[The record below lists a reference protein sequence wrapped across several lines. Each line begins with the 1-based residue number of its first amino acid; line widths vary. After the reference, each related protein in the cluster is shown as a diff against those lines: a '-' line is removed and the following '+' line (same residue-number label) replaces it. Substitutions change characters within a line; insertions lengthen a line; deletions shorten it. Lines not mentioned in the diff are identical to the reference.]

1 MLGAVNTIV
10 FQDSERSGYN
20 TDYRAAMDCIEEIFN
35 IDKNRDRPMQGY
47 TALVLG
53 AGGVSRAIA
62 WGLRQRHADVVIASR
77 TFERAQIL
85 AAEIGCRAIE
95 WERRKEVKFNLLV
108 NGTPIG
114 MHPDMDSSPMDPEVL
129 SELGEL
135 LVVFDTVYNPENTL
149 LIKQAKKARCRVI
162 TGVDMFVRQAAYQYK
177 LFTGRNAP
185 STLMRKTIKQATNP
199 VQLN

>member
-1 MLGAVNTIV
+1 
-10 FQDSERSGYN
+10 
-20 TDYRAAMDCIEEIFN
+20 
-35 IDKNRDRPMQGY
+35 MQGY
-47 TALVLG
+47 NALVLG

-77 TFERAQIL
+77 TFERSQIL

-95 WERRKEVKFNLLV
+95 WERRNEVKFNLLV

-114 MHPDMDSSPMDPEVL
+114 MHPDMDSSPMNPEVL

-177 LFTGRNAP
+177 LFTGRDAP